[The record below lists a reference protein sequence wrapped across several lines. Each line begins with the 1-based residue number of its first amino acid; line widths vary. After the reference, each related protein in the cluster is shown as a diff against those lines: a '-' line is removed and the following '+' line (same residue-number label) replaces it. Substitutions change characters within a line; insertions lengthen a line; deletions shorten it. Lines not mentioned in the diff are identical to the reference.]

1 MMQLTALNYMG
12 CKDIAYTDNCPNPS
26 VLPNRTQQLSQEKIN
41 DNRISYECIGDQLWK
56 MQLQG
61 RLRWKSNSKL
71 RDSSVVKCST
81 IYVVGAWQ
89 CWWILRIIL
98 AFPLD
103 NFLRKFTYNV
113 FRKKSLL
120 LISFIRIFLVKNLCH
135 WFPS

>member
-12 CKDIAYTDNCPNPS
+12 CKDIAYTDNWAQTLQYYPIELNNCLRRRS
-26 VLPNRTQQLSQEKIN
+26 MII
-41 DNRISYECIGDQLWK
+41 RISYECIGD
-56 MQLQG
+56 QLQG
-61 RLRWKSNSKL
+61 RLRWKSNSKP

-89 CWWILRIIL
+89 CWWILGIIL

-120 LISFIRIFLVKNLCH
+120 FISFIWISLVKNLCH